1 MNLLKTNIYNKKL
14 YPYLLKLSKEKLGRA
29 AQYFFHLGED
39 FSVWLRPGSVQ
50 SWLTVLKI

>member
-29 AQYFFHLGED
+29 AQYFFHLGVD